1 MGIVKTDVPMTAAL
15 CCQTIDALAEAYPVC
30 RSRCI
35 GTTAFGR
42 EILEHFEDY
51 LPKFKKIIPADYKR
65 MITTIGQMEEKG
77 MSHEK
82 ATMEAFYAVRKG

>member
-1 MGIVKTDVPMTAAL
+1 
-15 CCQTIDALAEAYPVC
+15 
-30 RSRCI
+30 
-35 GTTAFGR
+35 
-42 EILEHFEDY
+42 
-51 LPKFKKIIPADYKR
+51 